1 MEKGARLILMGS
13 TVLIYY
19 RMYYT
24 QRGGCAARNLFFSL
38 VCGAVVYIEKR
49 RRSNIYSLSPLFS
62 KEIKK

>member
-38 VCGAVVYIEKR
+38 VCGAVVYILK
-49 RRSNIYSLSPLFS
+49 NAAVQTYILFPLYLV
-62 KEIKK
+62 KK